1 MKLGCSP
8 RIFFQL
14 RSVFDSK
21 LQDLIGTAC
30 RCGHGLNIKAMQTLP
45 ARIRKSARLSGHFV
59 LRSGLTSDT
68 YFDKY
73 QFESDPALLRA
84 IAEAMAPLVPPGT
97 EVLAG
102 LEMGGIP
109 IVTMLSQI
117 TNIPAAFIR
126 KEPKEYGTCR
136 YAEGASLQGKRFI
149 LVEDV
154 VSSGGAIVDA
164 MAKLKADGMVPEI
177 ALCVIDRQS
186 GGTEA
191 LQAAGLVLKALFN
204 FQEIERA

>member
-1 MKLGCSP
+1 MCNESAS
-8 RIFFQL
+8 I
-14 RSVFDSK
+14 
-21 LQDLIGTAC
+21 
-30 RCGHGLNIKAMQTLP
+30 NIHAMQHNL
-45 ARIRKSARLSGHFV
+45 ASRIRKSARISGHFV

-73 QFESDPALLRA
+73 QFESDPMLLRA

-109 IVTMLSQI
+109 IVTMLSQV
-117 TNIPAAFIR
+117 TGIPSAFIR

-136 YAEGASLQGKRFI
+136 YAEGASLQGRRFI
-149 LVEDV
+149 LIEDV
-154 VSSGGAIVDA
+154 VSSGGAIIDA
-164 MAKLKADGMVPEI
+164 LAKLKADGMVPEL

-186 GGTEA
+186 GGAEA
-191 LQAAGLVLKALFN
+191 LRAVGLGLKAAFT
-204 FQEIERA
+204 FAEIERG